1 MALSVVDLYRDVLPR
16 TNCGDC
22 GFPTCLAFAGMVVSE
37 KHPID
42 GCPHLAPEVVARCNR
57 ELGEQYAAGKW
68 TKRDLAED
76 ALTWARERSASMKLS
91 DLPGRIG
98 GELVETAAGL
108 TLKLPYF
115 NGHVLIGAGDVVAGD
130 GNQLTRWE
138 KVFIYN
144 HLSQGG
150 TSRPTGKWKGFEEFP
165 NTVSKIKTM
174 AGQVEAPLVDR
185 FHGHLSALVAAACA
199 IGGTDLTGKGN
210 SADAAFF
217 FQPFSRVPV
226 MLLFWDEDP
235 VDGFGAT
242 AKLLFDETVTE
253 HLDIESIV
261 FLSERLRQLLCD
273 AADEASS
280 RSIGNA

>member
-1 MALSVVDLYRDVLPR
+1 MALSVVDLYRDILPK

-76 ALTWARERSASMKLS
+76 ALVWAKERSASMDLS
-91 DLPGRIG
+91 DLPSRIG
-98 GELVETAAGL
+98 GEIVETDSGTA
-108 TLKLPYF
+108 LKLPYF
-115 NGHVLIGAGDVVAGD
+115 DSHVIIGD
-130 GNQLTRWE
+130 GDITFADGKELTRWE

-150 TSRPTGKWKGFEEFP
+150 SRMPIGKWKGFEEFP

-174 AGQVEAPLVDR
+174 GGQVESPLVDR
-185 FHGHLSALVAAACA
+185 FHGRLPELVAAALR
-199 IGGTDLTGKGN
+199 IGGTDMTGKEN

-242 AKLLFDETVTE
+242 AKLLFDETVIE

-273 AADEASS
+273 AADEAQSQEK
-280 RSIGNA
+280 GNT